1 MLGIVGA
8 GGIGFELQRFMS
20 LFQYQHLTGALLI
33 IIVVVT
39 VIDRIS
45 DRIRKSIT

>member
-1 MLGIVGA
+1 MA
-8 GGIGFELQRFMS
+8 
-20 LFQYQHLTGALLI
+20 LFQYQHLTGALIL

-39 VIDRIS
+39 VIDRVS